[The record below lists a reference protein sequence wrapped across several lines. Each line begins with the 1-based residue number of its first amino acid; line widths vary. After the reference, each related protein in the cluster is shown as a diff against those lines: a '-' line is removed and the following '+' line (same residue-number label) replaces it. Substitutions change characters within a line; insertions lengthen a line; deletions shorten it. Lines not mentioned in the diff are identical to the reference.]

1 MDYITPQ
8 LLPGRLTDC
17 AAAVLRT
24 VYLAVVW
31 MPRPCDLNGDQLR
44 ALLALRN
51 AGYIEFAAFGG
62 YRIKANEYTVGGVE
76 KPTPPTDVKALLIAA
91 GLPSERIKRVL
102 PTSGAWLRPGD
113 GAQWSIVL
121 DRAGNLGN
129 VDKSAFTEWIADGAL
144 IIVRVKVA

>member
-8 LLPGRLTDC
+8 LLPGRLTDT

-62 YRIKANEYTVGGVE
+62 YRIKTNQYTVASVE
-76 KPTPPTDVKALLIAA
+76 KPTPPTKADDLSQVEYIAIPQHRRSALVVMRDGRKMMFKVSAPEYLA
-91 GLPSERIKRVL
+91 GLVTLAKSLGKPEPFSY
-102 PTSGAWLRPGD
+102 SGTM
-113 GAQWSIVL
+113 IY
-121 DRAGNLGN
+121 
-129 VDKSAFTEWIADGAL
+129 
-144 IIVRVKVA
+144 RVKVA